1 MRISKRIVVQQHIQK
16 DNGCYTKNLACQ
28 KYQDLN
34 KCTDNMNNIDYSQYK
49 VLVVDDIP
57 VNIVLLKT
65 MLARLNVII
74 LSAKNG
80 QEALDIINESRPD
93 LVLLDVHMPV
103 IDGLE
108 VLKKAKTNPE
118 MKNMDIIMVSAFT
131 APEDIQKAM
140 ELGASAYITKPII
153 LDDFLERVTTSLG
166 NIK

>member
-1 MRISKRIVVQQHIQK
+1 
-16 DNGCYTKNLACQ
+16 
-28 KYQDLN
+28 
-34 KCTDNMNNIDYSQYK
+34 MNIIDYSRYK

-65 MLARLNVII
+65 MLARLNVIV

-80 QEALDIINESRPD
+80 QEALDIINGSKPD

-108 VLKKAKTNPE
+108 VLKRTKTNPD
-118 MKNMDIIMVSAFT
+118 MKDMEIIMISAFT
-131 APEDIQKAM
+131 APEDIQKAL

-153 LDDFLERVTTSLG
+153 LDDFLARVTNSLD
-166 NIK
+166 NINN

>member
-1 MRISKRIVVQQHIQK
+1 
-16 DNGCYTKNLACQ
+16 
-28 KYQDLN
+28 
-34 KCTDNMNNIDYSQYK
+34 MNIIDYSRYK

-65 MLARLNVII
+65 MLARLNVIV

-80 QEALDIINESRPD
+80 QEALDIINGSKPD

-108 VLKKAKTNPE
+108 VLKRTKTNPD
-118 MKNMDIIMVSAFT
+118 MKDMEIIMISAFT
-131 APEDIQKAM
+131 VPEDIQKAL

-153 LDDFLERVTTSLG
+153 LDDFLARVTNSLD
-166 NIK
+166 NINN

>member
-1 MRISKRIVVQQHIQK
+1 
-16 DNGCYTKNLACQ
+16 
-28 KYQDLN
+28 
-34 KCTDNMNNIDYSQYK
+34 MNNIDYSQYK